1 MKEERTGISVIIPC
15 FNEEPNLD
23 ELIKRLGEFGES
35 NKAISLEIIFVDDCS
50 TDGTYRKLQ
59 SYKHENYSCRLIKL
73 SKNCGSHIAFRA
85 GCSIARHSI
94 VTQTSSDLQHP
105 LTLITDTLKSMQS
118 NNADVVI
125 AVRSNDYYES
135 LFEKLFSRFYTKL
148 VRKYAAANYP
158 EGGFDVFMINGRV
171 KALLNKHVED
181 NSSVM
186 LQILSFGLTQNKI
199 NYDKA
204 HRYKGKSKWT
214 LTKKI
219 KLFIDTFVAYSY
231 APLRFLTLTGFF
243 LLFLGV
249 VWSTYLIIRKITVGD
264 LELGWP
270 MLYSTIILGFGIT
283 NVSLGIIAEYLWRT
297 LDASRNR
304 PVFIIDQDEV
314 LSND

>member
-1 MKEERTGISVIIPC
+1 MNEARVGISVIIPC
-15 FNEEPNLD
+15 YNEEPNLD
-23 ELIKRLGEFGES
+23 ELILRLNDFAASQKELE
-35 NKAISLEIIFVDDCS
+35 LEIVFVDDCS
-50 TDGTYRKLQ
+50 TDDTYKKLQ
-59 SYKHENYSCRLIKL
+59 TYHHAHYTCRLIKL

-85 GCSIARHSI
+85 GCSIAKHDI
-94 VTQTSSDLQHP
+94 ITQTSSDLQHP

-135 LFEKLFSRFYTKL
+135 LFEKIFSRFYTKL
-148 VRKYAAANYP
+148 VRKYAAPNYP

-199 NYDKA
+199 RYDKA
-204 HRYKGKSKWT
+204 HRFKGKSKWT

-231 APLRFLTLTGFF
+231 APLRLLTLTGFF
-243 LLFLGV
+243 LMFLGV
-249 VWSTYLIIRKITVGD
+249 VWSTYLIIRKITIGD

-297 LDASRNR
+297 LDAARNR
-304 PVFIIDQDEV
+304 PVFIIEKDEL
-314 LSND
+314 LSKH

>member
-1 MKEERTGISVIIPC
+1 
-15 FNEEPNLD
+15 
-23 ELIKRLGEFGES
+23 
-35 NKAISLEIIFVDDCS
+35 
-50 TDGTYRKLQ
+50 
-59 SYKHENYSCRLIKL
+59 
-73 SKNCGSHIAFRA
+73 
-85 GCSIARHSI
+85 
-94 VTQTSSDLQHP
+94 
-105 LTLITDTLKSMQS
+105 MQS

-135 LFEKLFSRFYTKL
+135 LFEKIFSRFYTKL
-148 VRKYAAANYP
+148 VRKYAAPNYP

-199 NYDKA
+199 RYDKA
-204 HRYKGKSKWT
+204 HRFKGKSKWT

-231 APLRFLTLTGFF
+231 APLRLLTLTGFF
-243 LLFLGV
+243 LMFLGV
-249 VWSTYLIIRKITVGD
+249 VWSTYLIIRKITIGD

-297 LDASRNR
+297 LDAARNR
-304 PVFIIDQDEV
+304 PVFIIEKDEL
-314 LSND
+314 LSKH